1 MQWGNLQDPI
11 IILLIFAAAV
21 STGLGAGI
29 PEQRA
34 KQEWIEGVAIWVAVF
49 LVSGIGAANDYAK
62 DLEFRKLN
70 KQKEAIEI
78 KVTRNGERN
87 KVMSHDI
94 VVGDLVILGGG
105 DKIIADMIMIK
116 NQGLVMDEASL
127 TGESEPIKKSVSD
140 PWIRS
145 GTMVREGSATAVVVA
160 VGTNSEWGKTILL
173 MEESEEEATP
183 LQKKLTV
190 VAELIGKVGF
200 AVAISCFLAMLIQ
213 WLVINK
219 GGSVDKLNTN
229 GPIQVI

>member
-1 MQWGNLQDPI
+1 M
-11 IILLIFAAAV
+11 
-21 STGLGAGI
+21 
-29 PEQRA
+29 
-34 KQEWIEGVAIWVAVF
+34 AIWVAVV

-78 KVTRNGERN
+78 KVIRNGEKT
-87 KVMSHDI
+87 KVMSHDV

-105 DKIIADMIMIK
+105 DKIIADLVMVK
-116 NQGLVMDEASL
+116 NQGLIMDEASL
-127 TGESEPIKKSVSD
+127 TGESEPIKKSIQTD

-145 GTMVREGSATAVVVA
+145 GTMVREGSGTGLVIA
-160 VGTNSEWGKTILL
+160 VGHSSEWGKTILL

-183 LQKKLTV
+183 LQQKLEV

-200 AVAISCFLAMLIQ
+200 AVAISCFVAMLIQ

-229 GPIQVI
+229 GPIQVRPMLHLPTLPSLLNTSLDLSFSVLPICRHHHRRGCA